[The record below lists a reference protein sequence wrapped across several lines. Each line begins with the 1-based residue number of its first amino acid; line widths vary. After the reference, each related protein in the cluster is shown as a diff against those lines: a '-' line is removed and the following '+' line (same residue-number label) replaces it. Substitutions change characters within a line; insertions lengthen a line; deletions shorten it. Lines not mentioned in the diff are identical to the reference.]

1 MANMK
6 SQKIANPGITI
17 DSDDRVFITG
27 QTGSGKSYLAS
38 LFLSKAKRLIAI
50 DTIGDLA
57 EQFPRMEEFTRNRVA
72 KLKAGK
78 AQRLIITR
86 PALDEQDIPDWF
98 EGVAK
103 QVLEIEDVTLYI
115 DEAYNVIPN
124 RMLRKNALML
134 FTQGRHYGVGTWI
147 SAQRPV
153 KIQAE
158 AATEAQHY
166 FIFRLNNPD
175 DQLRIRKTIGWYEY
189 PADPHGFYYWHTGDD
204 PVYYPQAMAKPQ
216 RTIDVPTRFSKD
228 ELPRGYPYDDTSK
241 RQTIAK

>member
-1 MANMK
+1 MENQSPSSIVNAF
-6 SQKIANPGITI
+6 QIQIY
-17 DSDDRVFITG
+17 SDERVFVTG
-27 QTGSGKSYLAS
+27 QTGTGKSYLTS
-38 LFLSKAKRLIAI
+38 LFLSKARRLIAI
-50 DTIGDLA
+50 DTIGDL
-57 EQFPRMEEFTRNRVA
+57 EDQFPRMEEWSRNRVA

-78 AQRLIITR
+78 DLRLIITR

-98 EGVAK
+98 EGIAK
-103 QVLEIEDVTLYI
+103 QILEIGDITLYI

-124 RMLRKNALML
+124 RMLRKYALML

-175 DQLRIRKTIGWYEY
+175 DQRRIYKTIGWYEY
-189 PADPHGFYYWHTGDD
+189 PKDEHGFYYWHVGDD
-204 PVYYPQAMAKPQ
+204 PIYYSRVEAKAVSVSIPE
-216 RTIDVPTRFSKD
+216 S
-228 ELPRGYPYDDTSK
+228 L
-241 RQTIAK
+241 

>member
-1 MANMK
+1 MANLTNNPK
-6 SQKIANPGITI
+6 QPSVANIVYDQLAYPIY
-17 DSDDRVFITG
+17 SDERVFITG
-27 QTGSGKSYLAS
+27 QTRSGKSYLAS
-38 LFLSKAKRLIAI
+38 LFLAKAKRLIAI

-57 EQFPRMEEFTRNRVA
+57 EQFPRMEEYSRNRVA

-78 AQRLIITR
+78 SLRLIITR
-86 PALDEQDIPDWF
+86 PALDEEDIPDWF
-98 EGVAK
+98 EGIAK
-103 QVLEIEDVTLYI
+103 QVLEIGDITLYI

-124 RMLRKNALML
+124 RMLRKFALML

-175 DQLRIRKTIGWYEY
+175 DQNRIRKTIGWYEY
-189 PADPHGFYYWHTGDD
+189 PPDEHGFYYWHVGDD
-204 PVYYPQAMAKPQ
+204 PIYYSRAQGK
-216 RTIDVPTRFSKD
+216 SKLTTMPETPEEER
-228 ELPRGYPYDDTSK
+228 ELS
-241 RQTIAK
+241 